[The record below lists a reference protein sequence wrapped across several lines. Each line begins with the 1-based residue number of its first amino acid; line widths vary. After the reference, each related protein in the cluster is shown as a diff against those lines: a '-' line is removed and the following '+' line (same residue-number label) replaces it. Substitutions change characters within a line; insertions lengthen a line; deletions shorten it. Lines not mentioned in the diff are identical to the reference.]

1 VTRPPLRWQPDDGS
15 AAILAAYGRRGDRP
29 GSVLRRALL
38 LLARADGLLDVNG
51 RVIIQP
57 GRRRRTP

>member
-15 AAILAAYGRRGDRP
+15 TAILAAYARRGERA

-38 LLARADGLLDVNG
+38 LPARADGILDPRG
-51 RVIIQP
+51 RIP
-57 GRRRRTP
+57 RRRP

>member
-1 VTRPPLRWQPDDGS
+1 MTRPPVRWQPDDGS
-15 AAILAAYGRRGDRP
+15 AAILAAYTRRGERA

-51 RVIIQP
+51 RPPRP
-57 GRRRRTP
+57 GRRP

>member
-1 VTRPPLRWQPDDGS
+1 MTRPPVRWLPDDGS
-15 AAILAAYGRRGDRP
+15 ARILAAYARRGDRP

-51 RVIIQP
+51 NVD
-57 GRRRRTP
+57 RRRRP